1 MTGTDVTLSRPVSP
15 IPSPAEARAIYDL
28 ASTFAASGLFR
39 DARQASQAFV
49 KIIAGRDLGL
59 TATAAM
65 TGIHIVEGKPE
76 LSANLQAAMVRQF
89 RSDDG
94 WRYDYVVE
102 QLDNDGCVLRFERRY
117 PGFPKV
123 PAEILGVSTFTQEDV
138 KRAELGKPT
147 SKGATSNHQKFPR
160 NMLFARA
167 MTNGTAFYTPE
178 VTYAVR
184 TYAEGEIESQFRDAQ
199 PVAPVEPLA
208 APVEPDER
216 PARIALRNAF
226 RGRGLKGADIT
237 RLVNA
242 ALDDAGIAEQADL
255 DKRLRMTDDATL
267 AAVVEALGKAAEI
280 VVDAELVPDSPAA
293 EPQVTQEQLDAF
305 EGALQEEAAGTTTAA
320 IEGGGSDGAA

>member
-1 MTGTDVTLSRPVSP
+1 MTGTDVTISRPVSP
-15 IPSPAEARAIYDL
+15 IPSPAEARAIFDL
-28 ASTFAASGLFR
+28 ASTFASSGLFR

-49 KIIAGRDLGL
+49 KIVAGRDLGL

-102 QLDNDGCVLRFERRY
+102 QLDNEGCVLRFERRY
-117 PGFPKV
+117 PGYPKV
-123 PAEILGVSTFTQEDV
+123 PAEVLGKSSFTQEDV
-138 KRAELGKPT
+138 RRAELGKPT
-147 SKGATSNHQKFPR
+147 AKGATSNHQKFPR

-184 TYAEGEIESQFRDAQ
+184 TYAEGEIESQFRE
-199 PVAPVEPLA
+199 VAPAAGEPA
-208 APVEPDER
+208 AAAVEPDVR
-216 PARIALRNAF
+216 PARLALREVF
-226 RGRGLKGADIT
+226 RGRGLKGPEIT

-242 ALDDAGIAEQADL
+242 ALDDEGIEVGNADL
-255 DKRLRMTDDATL
+255 DQRLRL
-267 AAVVEALGKAAEI
+267 ADEPALVRIAEALGEVADEI
-280 VVDAELVPDSPAA
+280 VDVEVVPEA
-293 EPQVTQEQLDAF
+293 EPQVTQAQLDAF
-305 EGALQEEAAGTTTAA
+305 EDELIKESAATTAAA